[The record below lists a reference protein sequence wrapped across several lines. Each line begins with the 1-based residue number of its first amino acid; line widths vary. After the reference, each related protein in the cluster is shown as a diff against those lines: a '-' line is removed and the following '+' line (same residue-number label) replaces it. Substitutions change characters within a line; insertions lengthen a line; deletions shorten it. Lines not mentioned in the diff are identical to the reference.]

1 MSFSPLHPSCL
12 LQPPRL
18 LPPCTI
24 QRQRVNGGFSLIE
37 LMIVVVVLGI
47 LARIAYPSY
56 QSYVTKSRAQA
67 ATSDLVGMALAL
79 ENTFQKTLTYPTTYT
94 AETTIPALP
103 ASRASSTGASDF
115 SAWAPSQ
122 SRYFD
127 YKVTT
132 TTATFTVKAQGKGS
146 SSGMSGSCSLTLT
159 NNNARTAASA
169 CGFTAW

>member
-1 MSFSPLHPSCL
+1 MLRT
-12 LQPPRL
+12 PRL
-18 LPPCTI
+18 FAPLLA
-24 QRQRVNGGFSLIE
+24 QRPRVNGGFTLIE
-37 LMIVVVVLGI
+37 LMIVVAVLGI
-47 LARIAYPSY
+47 LARIAYPAY

-94 AETTIPALP
+94 SETTIPALP
-103 ASRASSTGASDF
+103 ADRASSTGASDF

-132 TTATFTVKAQGKGS
+132 TTATFTVKAQGTG
-146 SSGMSGSCSLTLT
+146 SGMSSSCVLTLT
-159 NNNARTAASA
+159 NNNARTADNS